1 MGENTKILKCYYA
14 GDPDDDGCGSCDGIT
29 AMDDDGNKFAA
40 TLCAGYKAT
49 GEEIVDAVDEGSV
62 IEKVEETGAA
72 SSTMK
77 FSEPVSV
84 EFADGEQRVAV
95 GIESVTTDWPC
106 GKAPSTGYTVK
117 SIRAEYGVSVEVKGI
132 WHKLNYAE
140 ERTLL
145 PGFSPTDEV
154 FQLWGDVKKAV
165 EDELE
170 DIRNN

>member
-1 MGENTKILKCYYA
+1 MGENTKIVKCYYA
-14 GDPDDDGCGSCDGIT
+14 GDPDDEGCGTCDGIT
-29 AMDDDGNKFAA
+29 AMGDDGTKFPAY
-40 TLCAGYKAT
+40 LCAGYKAT
-49 GEEIVDAVDEGSV
+49 EEEIVDAVDEGSV
-62 IEKVEETGAA
+62 VEKENGSAA
-72 SSTMK
+72 HIMK
-77 FSEPVSV
+77 FSEPCTI

-132 WHKLNYAE
+132 WHKLNYTE

-145 PGFSPTDEV
+145 PGCSPANEI
-154 FQLWGDVKKAV
+154 FQLWGDVKKAI